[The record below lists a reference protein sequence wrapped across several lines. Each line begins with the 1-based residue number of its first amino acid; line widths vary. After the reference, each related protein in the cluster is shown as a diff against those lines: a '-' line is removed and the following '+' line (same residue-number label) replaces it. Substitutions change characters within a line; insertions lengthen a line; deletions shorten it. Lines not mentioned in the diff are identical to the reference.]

1 MPIESAFQRF
11 TRIIK
16 GWVGKSV
23 DYDKAYGAQCVDFA
37 RQYAKDSGYPI
48 GTFSWSAYN
57 GWKTWSPFNNTWI
70 RVTRDG
76 SNFPIP
82 GDIVFFAPT
91 PKNLYGHVAIA
102 HNNCNAKTL
111 IIIEQNAGSGNWDGK
126 GSNAIKITTT
136 SYNGNRG
143 VCVGWFTRRV

>member
-48 GTFSWSAYN
+48 GTFS
-57 GWKTWSPFNNTWI
+57 
-70 RVTRDG
+70 
-76 SNFPIP
+76 
-82 GDIVFFAPT
+82 
-91 PKNLYGHVAIA
+91 
-102 HNNCNAKTL
+102 
-111 IIIEQNAGSGNWDGK
+111 
-126 GSNAIKITTT
+126 
-136 SYNGNRG
+136 
-143 VCVGWFTRRV
+143 